1 MTEFVAAC
9 ALADLPPG
17 EKRVVT
23 VEDVE
28 VALVNVDGEVFAVDN
43 DCPHRGGPL
52 GFGDLQ
58 GYLLHCPLH
67 AWPFDVRTG
76 ACALFPEARIRTFQ
90 VRIADGMILVAPDGW
105 TCTS

>member
-9 ALADLPPG
+9 PLAELPPG

-23 VEDVE
+23 LGDREI
-28 VALVNVDGEVFAVDN
+28 ALVNVEGQVFAVDN

-52 GFGDLQ
+52 GFGDLD
-58 GYLLHCPLH
+58 GHLLHCPLH

-76 ACALFPEARIRTFQ
+76 QCTLYPDACLRTYE
-90 VRIADGMILVAPDGW
+90 VRVEEGMILVA
-105 TCTS
+105 TCART